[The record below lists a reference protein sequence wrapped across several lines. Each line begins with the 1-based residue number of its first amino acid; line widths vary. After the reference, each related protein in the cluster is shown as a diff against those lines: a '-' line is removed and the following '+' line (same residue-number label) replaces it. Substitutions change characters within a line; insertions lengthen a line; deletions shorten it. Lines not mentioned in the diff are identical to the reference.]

1 MKQVARSLMWL
12 IGCYQRWIS
21 PALPPSCRF
30 HPTCSEY
37 TKIAIAEH
45 GVVRGG
51 WLGLRRIARCNP
63 FCEGGIDPVPPA
75 GLPQPPPRE
84 ETRT

>member
-1 MKQVARSLMWL
+1 VKQVARSLMWL

-84 ETRT
+84 ETRQ